1 MIELSGDISML
12 NSMVWYITV
21 DIFTLF
27 LWRERF
33 LWAVIQKNMSLL
45 DGIILFQPIST
56 DIVFSPS
63 DTISGIW
70 KLYKRFFFTP
80 LVSAQTLKSNLDSM
94 NQQIQRLEKD
104 IENFPKSQDE
114 HDKFVEKMSISFLH
128 ILTGDLSILI
138 LCLGVYST
146 WKKSF

>member
-1 MIELSGDISML
+1 
-12 NSMVWYITV
+12 
-21 DIFTLF
+21 
-27 LWRERF
+27 
-33 LWAVIQKNMSLL
+33 
-45 DGIILFQPIST
+45 
-56 DIVFSPS
+56 
-63 DTISGIW
+63 
-70 KLYKRFFFTP
+70 
-80 LVSAQTLKSNLDSM
+80 M